1 MSVLNFFNKASAGI
15 GSVITSGAEKLASG
29 VGVLDPKMGRLL
41 ASGLGVGGK
50 KPGPGGA
57 SPKIDTKVTFS
68 GQKQEDWRVRVSVG
82 DNSNVLYK
90 DPTPGNLLYPL
101 IATNGVIFPYTPKI
115 DIVYQTNYTDQD
127 IVHTNYSYYAYNKSS
142 VSSIT
147 INAEFTAQTP
157 EEAKYVLA
165 VIHFF
170 RSAGKMFS
178 GTDQRLAGNPPP
190 MLFLNGY
197 GDHYFPNV
205 PCVLT
210 QFSHSMPDDVDYITA
225 PTVNLKD
232 WRDAQSQEAGLGAK
246 PNSMGAATFRTK
258 IPVISTMT
266 IMLQPVYSR
275 KKVSEFSLETFA
287 RGGYLEGGKKR
298 GYI

>member
-1 MSVLNFFNKASAGI
+1 MSALNFFNKGAAGLGSAI
-15 GSVITSGAEKLASG
+15 ASGADKLASA
-29 VGVLDPKMGRLL
+29 VGVLDPKMGRLV
-41 ASGLGVGGK
+41 AAGLGVGGK
-50 KPGPGGA
+50 KPGGPGA

-82 DNSNVLYK
+82 ENSYILYK
-90 DPTPGNLLYPL
+90 DANPGSLLLPL
-101 IATNGVIFPYTPKI
+101 IATNGVVFPYTPKI
-115 DIVYQTNYTDQD
+115 DVVYQTTYSDQD
-127 IVHTNYSYYAYNKSS
+127 IVHTNYSFYAYNKSA

-157 EEAKYVLA
+157 EEAQYVLA

-170 RSAGKMFS
+170 RAAGKMFMS
-178 GTDQRLAGNPPP
+178 TDQRAGNPPP

-197 GDHYFPNV
+197 GNHYFPNV

-210 QFSHSMPDDVDYITA
+210 QFSHSMPDDVDYISA
-225 PTVNLKD
+225 PTVSAKD
-232 WRDAQSQEAGLGAK
+232 FKAGEAQEAGFAAK
-246 PNSMGAATFRTK
+246 PNNLGAAALRTK

-275 KKVSEFSLETFA
+275 TRVSEFSLEKF
-287 RGGYLEGGKKR
+287 GKGEYLGSNK

>member
-1 MSVLNFFNKASAGI
+1 MSVLNFFNKAAGGV
-15 GSVITSGAEKLASG
+15 GSVLTSAAESATS
-29 VGVLDPKMGRLL
+29 VVSAVDPKIGRLL
-41 ASGLGVGGK
+41 SSGLGIGGK
-50 KPGPGGA
+50 KAGVGGA
-57 SPKIDTKVTFS
+57 KPKIDTKVTFS
-68 GQKQEDWRVRVSVG
+68 GQKQEDWRVRIGVG
-82 DNSNVLYK
+82 ENSNVLYK
-90 DPTPGNLLYPL
+90 NPAPGDILMPL
-101 IATNGVIFPYTPKI
+101 VATNGVIFPYTPKI
-115 DIVYQTNYTDQD
+115 DVVYQTNYTDQD
-127 IVHTNYSYYAYNKSS
+127 IVHTNYSFYAYNKTS

-157 EEAKYVLA
+157 QEAQYVLA

-170 RSAGKMFS
+170 RSAGKMFM
-178 GTDQRLAGNPPP
+178 GKDDLAGYPPP

-225 PTVNLKD
+225 PSVNAKNWKD
-232 WRDAQSQEAGLGAK
+232 AEAKDAGLGAK
-246 PNSMGAATFRTK
+246 PNNLGAATFRTK

-266 IMLQPVYSR
+266 VMLQPVYSR
-275 KKVSEFSLETFA
+275 TKVSEFSLEKFA
-287 RGGYLEGGKKR
+287 SGEYIKGGKKR